1 MNDLGESDHW
11 IKPQTWMIK
20 FQNYIQQ
27 TFLTHPIVHIIVF
40 LSRLMLYFWLS
51 KFNLNKLQA
60 CNFLMNCKKRSNTS
74 VKIILNM
81 SSMNEF
87 AHVCDLL
94 CSTYNTVTTGQH
106 RNVFLFKCDY
116 VDLFTLVTKTP
127 NSHRKHALP
136 VSMNSLNL

>member
-1 MNDLGESDHW
+1 
-11 IKPQTWMIK
+11 MIK

-27 TFLTHPIVHIIVF
+27 TFLTHPTVYISVVCTASLNCQSNIQIY
-40 LSRLMLYFWLS
+40 LWLS
-51 KFNLNKLQA
+51 KFNLNKLLA
-60 CNFLMNCKKRSNTS
+60 CHFLMNCKTRFNTS

-87 AHVCDLL
+87 AHVCVLL
-94 CSTYNTVTTGQH
+94 CSTYNKVTSGQH